1 MLDVYQVKNG
11 KLVIKPEY
19 EQYSEAI
26 NDKTI

>member
-11 KLVIKPEY
+11 KLVIKSEY

-26 NDKTI
+26 NDKAI